1 MKIYIGHDHREEHAY
16 SVAERSA
23 RAFGCQVEPL
33 REDRLRASG
42 VLTRPKDTRGQQWDI
57 VSGAPQ
63 STDFA
68 IARFAVPILCHSGWA
83 LFADCD
89 VVFMRDPR
97 AVMDLADPSKAVYCV
112 KHGRVDNMPT
122 VKMDGQA
129 QTQYS
134 RKLWS
139 SVMLFNCDH
148 EANRRLNLTTLNAW
162 PGRDLHAFKWL
173 HDDEIGDL
181 PMAFNWL
188 VGLQPKPADAVIAH
202 YTLGVPGMPDRD
214 ATPYDYIW
222 NEAAEVSER

>member
-16 SVAERSA
+16 TVAERSA

-89 VVFMRDPR
+89 VVFMRDPL
-97 AVMDLADPSKAVYCV
+97 AVMSLADPSKAVYCV

-181 PMAFNWL
+181 PVAFNWL
-188 VGLQPKPADAVIAH
+188 VGLQPKPVDVVIAH